1 MRRLLGL
8 LFCLGLAVAPAAL
21 TFAAPAAMADDR
33 PEYVIGV
40 EELDYYPAY
49 AVQDGAYV
57 GAAREIFDAFAAD
70 AGIAFRYQPLPV
82 NRLYADL
89 TGGGIDFKFPDNPH
103 WNPTAKAGSE
113 VAYSAPVIA
122 YIDGV
127 MVRPARKG
135 READALATLGT
146 VTGFTPFSWLDRI
159 EDGRV
164 RLSENAQMR
173 PLLRQVMTD
182 RIDGAYVNVAVA
194 SHLLAADFGDA
205 GALVFDADLPHSRD
219 AYRLSAVRH
228 PDLIARFNAWL
239 AANGARVAEIKARYG
254 AERGLD

>member
-8 LFCLGLAVAPAAL
+8 LFCLGLAAAPAAL
-21 TFAAPAAMADDR
+21 AADR
-33 PEYVIGV
+33 PEYVVGV
-40 EELDYYPAY
+40 EELDYYPVY

-57 GAAREIFDAFAAD
+57 GAAREILDAFAAD
-70 AGIAFRYQPLPV
+70 AGVAFRYQPLPV

-103 WNPTAKAGSE
+103 WNPAAKAGAD
-113 VAYSAPVIA
+113 VVYSAPVIA

-135 READALATLGT
+135 AGPDAVATLGT

-159 EDGRV
+159 QDGRV

-173 PLLRQVMTD
+173 PLLRQVMAE
-182 RIDGAYVNVAVA
+182 RIDGAYVSVAVA

-205 GALVFDADLPHSRD
+205 GALVFDAGLPHSRD
-219 AYRLSAVRH
+219 DYRLSAARH
-228 PDLIARFNAWL
+228 PELIARFDAWL
-239 AANGARVAEIKARYG
+239 AANAERVAEIKARYG
-254 AERGLD
+254 AERGVD